1 MKKILKFLPML
12 LIAVVGITLA
22 SCSDK
27 DEPIPS
33 SQLPEKATAF
43 ITQYFPSAKVV
54 SAQKDKDSYDVTLS
68 DGTDI
73 DFDKTGEWT
82 SVEAPT
88 TKSIPSGFYPA
99 AIDEYVAENLSGV
112 GINGI
117 EKVKRG
123 YEVELITTTE
133 ILFGH
138 NGEFIMIGV
147 DR

>member
-1 MKKILKFLPML
+1 MKKIVKLLPLL
-12 LIAVVGITLA
+12 LIAVLGISMA

-43 ITQYFPSAKVV
+43 IAQYFPGTTVAS
-54 SAQKDKDSYDVTLS
+54 SQKDKDSYDVVLS

-73 DFDKTGEWT
+73 EFDKNGEWT
-82 SVEAPT
+82 SVEALT
-88 TKSIPSGFYPA
+88 TKAIPSGFYPA
-99 AIDEYVAENLSGV
+99 AIDQYIDENLSGV
-112 GINGI
+112 GINSI

-133 ILFGH
+133 ILFGPD
-138 NGEFIMIGV
+138 GEFIMIGV

>member
-1 MKKILKFLPML
+1 MKKILKLLPML
-12 LIAVVGITLA
+12 LIAVLGISMA

-27 DEPIPS
+27 DDPIPS

-43 ITQYFPSAKVV
+43 IAQYFPGATIS
-54 SAQKDKDSYDVTLS
+54 SAQKDKDSYDVVLS
-68 DGTDI
+68 DGTEI
-73 DFDKTGEWT
+73 DFDKKGEWT
-82 SVEAPT
+82 SVEAIT
-88 TKSIPSGFYPA
+88 SKAIPSGFYPA
-99 AIDEYVAENLSGV
+99 AIDQYIEENLSGV
-112 GINGI
+112 GINSI

-138 NGEFIMIGV
+138 DGEFIMIGV